1 MTANN
6 NEFVSDVAVDSTQCE
21 AVINRENFERN
32 LSNTWGYSN
41 VGIEA
46 KRAAMSML
54 ATKTG
59 MYARIPLMCKA
70 ES

>member
-32 LSNTWGYSN
+32 L
-41 VGIEA
+41 
-46 KRAAMSML
+46 L
-54 ATKTG
+54 
-59 MYARIPLMCKA
+59 
-70 ES
+70 